1 MKTFQTLVAIP
12 ILTVAA
18 SLSSCGDPSTKPA
31 AAKETLVQEPRGR
44 DNMGYYWGSVIL
56 EGTANDTER
65 NKPRPPV
72 NSRMVAMPCIAMYDA
87 WSRFDSVAVPFYLK
101 AERKPVGEQTLKN
114 KEAAIAYAT
123 VRILE
128 VIYPADSAL
137 FAQRLQESGF
147 DPTNRGT
154 DPATAA
160 GIGNLAAQA
169 VLEARKNDGSNQYGD
184 HPDAPSPYGDYTKY
198 ACTNTADMCKNID
211 RWAPKYFTKT
221 TGERWAPGALAP
233 HWGHVDPFLLDS
245 ANQFR
250 SPPPPVMGDEK
261 LEKEL
266 REVVELQ
273 ANLTNEQKAL
283 VEFMRDGPRSVQQA
297 GHWLIFAR
305 DVSIRDQHTLD
316 QEVKMYLMV
325 TATAMDCFIACWDT
339 KYFYDNSRPY
349 QQIHHLLGEEDIV
362 AWAGPNKGMQKMK
375 GKDWRPYSPD
385 DFLCPPF
392 PAYVSGH
399 STVSGGCAR
408 ALELFTGSDEY
419 GVKVKLLPG
428 WLTEPG
434 ITTDSV
440 TLDLAT
446 FSGTANMAG
455 RSRVLGGYHI
465 ETDNVE
471 GLAMGR
477 KVAEVVVAKCN
488 AHINGT
494 AAKDGLAAR

>member
-1 MKTFQTLVAIP
+1 
-12 ILTVAA
+12 
-18 SLSSCGDPSTKPA
+18 
-31 AAKETLVQEPRGR
+31 
-44 DNMGYYWGSVIL
+44 MGYYWGSVIL

-137 FAQRLQESGF
+137 FAPRFQDSAF

-465 ETDNVE
+465 ETDNLE

>member
-1 MKTFQTLVAIP
+1 MKTLSPLIAAP
-12 ILTVAA
+12 ILTIVAM
-18 SLSSCGDPSTKPA
+18 SFSSCGDPGTQA
-31 AAKETLVQEPRGR
+31 VTEETTVQEPRGK

-56 EGTANDTER
+56 ESTANDTER
-65 NKPRPPV
+65 NRPRPPV

-87 WSRFDSVAVPFYLK
+87 WSRFDSVAVPFYLNADRK
-101 AERKPVGEQTLKN
+101 PAAERTLKN

-123 VRILE
+123 ARVLE
-128 VIYPADSAL
+128 VVYPADSAL
-137 FAQRLQESGF
+137 FAQRLKEAGF
-147 DPTNRGT
+147 DPANRST

-160 GIGNLAAQA
+160 GVGNLAAQS
-169 VLEARKNDGSNQYGD
+169 VIEARRGDGSNQYGD
-184 HPDAPSPYGDYTKY
+184 HPDAPMPYGDYTKY
-198 ACTNTADMCKNID
+198 ACTNTADDCKDIN

-233 HWGHVDPFLLDS
+233 HWGHVKPFLLDS
-245 ANQFR
+245 SNQFR
-250 SPPPPVMGDEK
+250 SPPPPVMGDPK
-261 LEKEL
+261 LEQEV

-297 GHWLIFAR
+297 GHWLMFAR

-316 QEVKMYLMV
+316 EEVKMYLMV
-325 TATAMDCFIACWDT
+325 TATAMDCFIACWET
-339 KYFYDNSRPY
+339 KFFYDNCRPY
-349 QQIHHLLGEEDIV
+349 QQVHHLMGEEEIV
-362 AWAGPNKGMQKMK
+362 AWAGPHKGMQKMK

-434 ITTDSV
+434 ITTDSI

-446 FSGTANMAG
+446 FSGTAEMAG

-465 ETDNVE
+465 QVDNVE

-477 KVAEVVVAKCN
+477 KVAEVVVAKCK
-488 AHINGT
+488 AHINGSVD
-494 AAKDGLAAR
+494 KDGLATR